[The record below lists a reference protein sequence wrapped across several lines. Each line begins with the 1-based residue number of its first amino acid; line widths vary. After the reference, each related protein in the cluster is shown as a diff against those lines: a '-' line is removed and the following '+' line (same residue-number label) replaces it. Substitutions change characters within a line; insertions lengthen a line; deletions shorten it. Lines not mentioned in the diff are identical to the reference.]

1 MKIDLHRIHPGGA
14 DVFVEETEVTFKNTS
29 QSRKSPTNI
38 FAHIKVATSH
48 AHIIMTVAAALF

>member
-1 MKIDLHRIHPGGA
+1 MKIDPHRIYPGGA
-14 DVFVEETEVTFKNTS
+14 YVFVEETEMTFKNTS

-48 AHIIMTVAAALF
+48 AHIIITLAAALF